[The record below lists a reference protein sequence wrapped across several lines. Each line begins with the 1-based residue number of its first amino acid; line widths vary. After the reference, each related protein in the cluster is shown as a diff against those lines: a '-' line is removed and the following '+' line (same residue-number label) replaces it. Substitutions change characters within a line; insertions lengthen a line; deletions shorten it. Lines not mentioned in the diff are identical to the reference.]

1 MVDELSNFRAA
12 RQITLGEQLAAAA
25 RKRPDHAALRAGG
38 GGMTYVELDARA
50 SRVGN
55 ALADRGVEPGD
66 RVLLLAA
73 NSFEWVEAFFG
84 ICRLGAVAVPL
95 NYRLVAAEVAG
106 VVQDC
111 EPAAAVVEASRVSL
125 LADAG
130 EIGTTLVFGGEAPRG
145 MDDYEVALA
154 AVSDIRPPVE
164 VCSDDLATI
173 CFTSG
178 TTGRPKGAMLTH
190 ANLTLDALSVI
201 AVLGLTGPDEVWAGG
216 SPLFHIGGFG
226 DLLLLLPNCGTFLI
240 LPGGHFDAAATVS
253 LLERESVTGCSF
265 VPTQWH
271 EICALPGIKERP
283 LARQLRRAG
292 YSAAASTMGLLE
304 ALNDTFPDADRIH
317 AFGQTEMS
325 PTTTI
330 LHGADAV
337 RKIGSVGR
345 PIPGVEARIVDDQM
359 NDVRVGSVGEIVY
372 RGPHVFAGYWDR
384 PEENAAAFAGGW
396 FHSGDLCRSDEEGY
410 IYVIDRKKDMII
422 SGGENIYS
430 AEVENAIANHP
441 EVREVAVVGIPHDLW
456 GETPAAAI
464 VAVNPAKP
472 PTGEEIITHCRERL
486 ASFKKPTVVAILD
499 ELPHNASGKVLK
511 PALRRLIM
519 ERDTTP

>member
-1 MVDELSNFRAA
+1 LVEELSILRAA
-12 RQITLGEQLAAAA
+12 RQVTLGEQLAAAA

-38 GGMTYVELDARA
+38 EGMTYVELHARA
-50 SRVGN
+50 SRVAN
-55 ALADRGVEPGD
+55 ALADRGVAPGD
-66 RVLLLAA
+66 RVLLLAT

-95 NYRLVAAEVAG
+95 NYRLVAAEVTG
-106 VVQDC
+106 IVDDC
-111 EPAAAVVEASRVSL
+111 EPAAVVVEGSLAPL

-130 EIGTTLVFGGEAPRG
+130 EIGMSLVFGGEAPPG
-145 MDDYEVALA
+145 MEEYEVALA
-154 AVSDIRPPVE
+154 AASDVVPPME
-164 VCSDDLATI
+164 VRNDDLATI

-190 ANLTLDALSVI
+190 ANLALDVLSVI
-201 AVLGLTGPDEVWAGG
+201 AVLGLAEPDEVWAGG

-226 DLLLLLPNCGTFLI
+226 DLLLLLPSCGTFLI
-240 LPGGHFDAAATVS
+240 LPPGHFDAVATVE

-292 YSAAASTMGLLE
+292 YSTAASTMVLLE
-304 ALNDTFPDADRIH
+304 ALNDTFPNADRIH

-345 PIPGVEARIVDDQM
+345 PIPGVEARIVDDAM
-359 NDVRVGSVGEIVY
+359 NDVPVGSVGEIVY
-372 RGPHVFAGYWDR
+372 RGPHVFAGYWNR
-384 PEENAAAFAGGW
+384 PEEDAAAFAGGW

-410 IYVIDRKKDMII
+410 IYVVDRKKDMII

-430 AEVENAIANHP
+430 AEVENAIASHP
-441 EVREVAVVGIPHDLW
+441 AVREVAVVGVPHDVW

-464 VAVNPAKP
+464 VAVNPGAP
-472 PTGEEIITHCRERL
+472 PTAEEIIAHCRARM
-486 ASFKKPTVVAILD
+486 ASYKKPTVVAIFD
-499 ELPHNASGKVLK
+499 ELPHNTSGKVLK
-511 PALRRLIM
+511 PAVRRLII
-519 ERDTTP
+519 ERSSTQ